1 MKSPVTAVSG
11 VGEFTLIDRIRKIIP
26 ETDNPD
32 VLLGMGDDCAVVR
45 INDQKVLLLTCDIQV
60 EDRHFRREFI
70 SAYQLGRRAIAVNL
84 SDIASMGG
92 QPTYALVSLSLPRD
106 LSVNDYDSLF
116 RGMQDELDPYGA
128 IIVGGNLAQTEGR
141 LIIDITLL
149 GEATLNRYLTRRG
162 ARAGDK
168 IFITGQAGSSGA
180 GLFIL
185 QKYGKNFPAKYKD
198 LVESHLNPKPRV
210 EIGQA
215 IARLGLASA
224 MIDVSDGIASDLY
237 HICHMSRTGA
247 EISQEK
253 LPFLPILND
262 VVRETGNTL
271 MDLVLHSGE
280 DYELLF
286 TAGPDQQE
294 QIQRKISEPFSI
306 PVTEIGEIVSD
317 AEVYSVITPD
327 KQRQV
332 LEPRGWDHFRVNRA
346 EKEKKK

>member
-11 VGEFTLIDRIRKIIP
+11 LGEFTLIDRIRKIIP

-32 VLLGMGDDCAVVR
+32 VLLDMGDDCAVIR
-45 INDQKVLLLTCDIQV
+45 IDDQRVLLLTCDIQV
-60 EDRHFRREFI
+60 ENRHFRREYI
-70 SAYQLGRRAIAVNL
+70 SAYQLGRRAMAVNL

-92 QPTYALVSLSLPRD
+92 RPAYALVSLGLPRD
-106 LSVNDYDSLF
+106 LAVKDYDSLF
-116 RGMQDELDPYGA
+116 QGMQDELNPYGA
-128 IIVGGNLAQTEGR
+128 TILGGNLAQTEDR

-149 GEATLNRYLTRRG
+149 GETTPGKYLTRSG
-162 ARAGDK
+162 ARPGDK
-168 IFITGQAGSSGA
+168 IYFTGQAGSSGA
-180 GLFIL
+180 GLCIL
-185 QKYGKNFPAKYKD
+185 QKYGKNYPTKYKV

-210 EIGQA
+210 EIGKA
-215 IARLGLASA
+215 IAQLGVASA

-247 EISQEK
+247 EIYQER
-253 LPFLPILND
+253 LPFLSILNE
-262 VVRETGNTL
+262 VARETGSTL

-294 QIQRKISEPFSI
+294 QIQEQISKPFSI
-306 PVTEIGEIVSD
+306 PVTEIGKIVSD
-317 AEVYSVITPD
+317 AEVYSIITPD

-332 LEPRGWDHFRVNRA
+332 LEARGWDHFRANRG
-346 EKEKKK
+346 EKEKQE